1 MPTAYASVYQTY
13 VLSYNVPTGTVT
25 TDAAGNETQ
34 VSAARTV
41 EAYLETPRAPNV
53 QAQIGADTVRVDY
66 EGALT
71 DPPNPPADFV
81 TGTIVTF
88 LMDGRTVTGRVRV
101 FAPDPI
107 PQIDLVE
114 GRRLQVNA
122 NG

>member
-1 MPTAYASVYQTY
+1 MPTAYASVYETY
-13 VLSYNVPTGTVT
+13 VLSYNVPTGTIT

-34 VSAARTV
+34 APGTRTV

-71 DPPNPPADFV
+71 EPPNPPADFV
-81 TGTIVTF
+81 TGTVVSFVI
-88 LMDGRTVTGRVRV
+88 DGRTVTGRVRV

-107 PQIDLVE
+107 PEIDLAE
-114 GRRLQVNA
+114 GRRLQVLA